1 MAEQADPAAHVRAW
15 RRSVRSWPEHL
26 GLAPRDG
33 QQAGAEAQER
43 GLPGPV
49 RAAEEHDL
57 AGGDVEV
64 DPGQGREPAEEGH
77 RAAEVDDGLHG
88 TGQGY

>member
-1 MAEQADPAAHVRAW
+1 MAEQADPAAQLAGLAAVGEVVA
-15 RRSVRSWPEHL
+15 EHL
-26 GLAPRDG
+26 GLAPGHG
-33 QQAGAEAQER
+33 QEAGAGPQER
-43 GLPGPV
+43 GLAGPV

-64 DPGQGREPAEEGH
+64 DPGEGREPAEEGH

>member
-1 MAEQADPAAHVRAW
+1 MAEQADLAAQRAGLAT
-15 RRSVRSWPEHL
+15 VGEVVAEHL
-26 GLAPRDG
+26 GLAPSHG
-33 QQAGAEAQER
+33 QEAGAGAQQG

-64 DPGQGREPAEEGH
+64 DPGQGREPAEQGH
-77 RAAEVDDGLHG
+77 RPAEVDDGLHG